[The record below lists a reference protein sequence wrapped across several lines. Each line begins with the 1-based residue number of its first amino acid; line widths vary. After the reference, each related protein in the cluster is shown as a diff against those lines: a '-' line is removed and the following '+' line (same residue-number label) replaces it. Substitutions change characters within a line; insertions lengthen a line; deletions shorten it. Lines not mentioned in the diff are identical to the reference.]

1 MLETYFLSAEVVMSI
16 GEPPIYDTRGKWR
29 NIKNIKGQD
38 TNLAIVGF
46 VLVKLPTLSKL
57 FLHQRKDS
65 TVRVAVVTAQIR
77 EVATGEGTLWTHVRL
92 LVRQNFCDTLPEMSE
107 QVNTFVP
114 GFVDARLELFAAQ
127 LAAKIKVAF

>member
-1 MLETYFLSAEVVMSI
+1 M
-16 GEPPIYDTRGKWR
+16 
-29 NIKNIKGQD
+29 
-38 TNLAIVGF
+38 
-46 VLVKLPTLSKL
+46 
-57 FLHQRKDS
+57 
-65 TVRVAVVTAQIR
+65 AVVTAQIR

-127 LAAKIKVAF
+127 LAAKIKVSRLLKTSLDRI